1 MRQRPIPWVVLV
13 LAVVLAPPRS
23 AVAGAQ
29 TTSGSIAGIVHD
41 AQAAPVPGAT
51 VTLTNNQ
58 RGDVLTVTTAPNGT
72 FTFPQVQPGTY
83 TLRVTLEGFKTVER
97 TNVVLNANDKLN
109 AGTVVLDVGA
119 LSETVSV
126 TSRVTELKTESA
138 ERGYALEGKVLQDVA
153 VNSRSYLA
161 LVGLTPGVVSTAN
174 LTVAG
179 HAGLGNISANG
190 ARFNQNNLTLD
201 GVGNVDTGNN
211 GDQLATLSLDAVAE
225 FKVLTAN
232 YQAEYGR
239 SSGAQISV
247 VSKSGGRDFHGSGNW
262 YKRHDSLNATN
273 WINNRDGLPKNA
285 LRLDDVGYTIGGPVF
300 VPEKFNSS
308 RSKLFF
314 FWSQEFQKQLRPQT
328 LKRIKLPTELE
339 RQGDFSQSV
348 DNNGN
353 PFPFVRDATTGLPCN
368 AGNTSGCFQF
378 QGALGR
384 IDPARLYQ
392 PGLNILRMYPLPNTT
407 GQGFN
412 YTSQVSDSYPRREDM
427 IRIDWTPTTD
437 WRVFG
442 RYVNNSDKVTSNYG
456 SFVLGTNLEHTKITD
471 ARPGRAFALSVT
483 KIINSTTSNEI
494 VTGFGYNRINIDPVD
509 DSLTREATG
518 LTGLPLLFPS
528 AVQNDFIPRFDFGTR
543 ARGGN
548 QSPQIGTNNA
558 PFFNYNRTTDIIDNF
573 TKVFSKHSM
582 KAGVYFQYSQ
592 KDQTS
597 FANANGDINFGDTT
611 ANPIDTGYGY
621 ANAALGIFNT
631 YNQASQY
638 ATGKYRY
645 KNVEWYVQDNWKA
658 TGRLTLDYGLRF
670 YYIEP
675 QYDSALQTSTF
686 LADLWNPASAPR
698 LFEPAIINGARS
710 GFDPVTGTV
719 VAATF
724 IGRLVPNSG
733 DLLNGIRQAGQGVNK
748 YLMKNNGVLYAPRFG
763 FTYDLTGR
771 QAMIVRGGGGVFYDR
786 FQGNETFDMIT
797 NPPTTFAPTVQF
809 GRLQDLGSASQA
821 LLAPSGLNA
830 FAIDG
835 KIPTVYNYNLGI
847 QTKLPYLFV
856 LDVSYIG
863 SQSRHLLQR
872 RNINAVPY
880 GAAFDPA
887 NQDPTLAASSTPGGS
902 SLPAD
907 FLRPFPGYGTISLH
921 EMSGNANYNALQTT
935 LDRRFSKGLLFGIS
949 YTYGKALGTTNGGDG
964 DFHRIDNLD
973 KQANYGPLN
982 QDRRHNFVA
991 NFVYEL
997 PRFSSH
1003 FGSGR
1008 AASLAL
1014 DEWQISG
1021 IYRVQSGAPYTP
1033 GFSISGIGNQNLTGS
1048 FTEGARIGV
1057 TGDAGAGNS
1066 GDPYHQLNT
1075 AAFTPPRPGSI
1086 GLESGRNWL
1095 TGPGINNLDVS
1106 IQKSFP
1112 LRGTTRLELRADA
1125 FNALNHTQFSG
1136 VNATAN
1142 YTSLTA
1148 TTPSNLPFD
1157 ANGKFIFANRN
1168 GFGTVNGA
1176 RDPRIIQLAARIRF

>member
-1 MRQRPIPWVVLV
+1 MRHWLV
-13 LAVVLAPPRS
+13 RFQGLMLAIFLAT
-23 AVAGAQ
+23 AGIAQAQ
-29 TTSGSIAGIVHD
+29 TTSGSIAGTVKD
-41 AQAAPVPGAT
+41 AQGGAVPGVT
-51 VTLTNNQ
+51 VILTNNQ
-58 RGDVLTVTTAPNGT
+58 RGDQLTVISQDTGY

-97 TNVVLNANDKLN
+97 TNLVLNANDKLN
-109 AGTVVLDVGA
+109 AGIVTLEVGA
-119 LSETVSV
+119 LAETVSV
-126 TSRVTELKTESA
+126 TGRVTELKTQSA

-161 LVGLTPGVVSTAN
+161 LVGLTPGVVNTAN

-247 VSKSGGRDFHGSGNW
+247 VSKSGGRDFHGSGFW
-262 YKRHDSLNATN
+262 YKRDDKFNAKN
-273 WINNRDGLPKNA
+273 WVNNRDGLPKNP
-285 LRLDDVGYTIGGPVF
+285 LKLDDVGYTVGGPIF
-300 VPEKFNSS
+300 VPDKFNSS

-314 FWSQEFQKQLRPQT
+314 FWSQEFQKQLRPNT
-328 LKRIKLPTELE
+328 LRRIKLPTELE
-339 RQGDFSQSV
+339 RAGDFSQSV

-353 PFPFVRDATTGLPCN
+353 PFPFIRNAATGLPCSAAN
-368 AGNTSGCFQF
+368 TAGCYQF
-378 QGALGR
+378 GGVVGR
-384 IDPARLYQ
+384 IDPALLYG
-392 PGLNILRMYPLPNTT
+392 PGLNILKLFPTPNTS

-412 YTSQVSDSYPRREDM
+412 YTSQTSDNYPRREDM
-427 IRIDWTPTTD
+427 VRIDFSPTSD
-437 WRVFG
+437 WRIYG
-442 RYVNNSDKVTSNYG
+442 RYVNNSDKITSQYG

-471 ARPGRAFALSVT
+471 ARPGHAFALSATKVITPTTFNEVT
-483 KIINSTTSNEI
+483 
-494 VTGFGYNRINIDPVD
+494 VGFGYNRINIDATD
-509 DSLTREATG
+509 DSLSRAATG
-518 LTGLPLLFPS
+518 LSALPLLYPG
-528 AVQNDFIPRFDFGTR
+528 AVQNDYIPRFDFGTR

-558 PFFNYNRTTDIIDNF
+558 PFFNYNRTTDVIDNF
-573 TKVFSKHSM
+573 TKAFAKHTV

-597 FANANGDINFGDTT
+597 FANSSGDISFADNT
-611 ANPIDTGYGY
+611 ANPIDSGYGY

-658 TGRLTLDYGLRF
+658 TSRLTFDYGLRF
-670 YYIEP
+670 YAIQP
-675 QYDSALQTSTF
+675 QYDADQQTSTF
-686 LADLWNPASAPR
+686 LPELWDASKAPR
-698 LFEPAIINGARS
+698 LFQPAIINGARS
-710 GFDPVTGTV
+710 GFDPVSGTV
-719 VAATF
+719 VSATF

-771 QAMIVRGGGGVFYDR
+771 QSMIVRGGGGVFYDR

-809 GRLQDLGSASQA
+809 GRLQELGDASTA
-821 LLAPSGLNA
+821 LLSPFGLNA
-830 FAIDG
+830 FAPDG
-835 KIPTVYNYNLGI
+835 KIPTVYNYNLGV
-847 QTKLPYLFV
+847 QTKLRASFV
-856 LDVSYIG
+856 LDVSYVG

-872 RNINAVPY
+872 INLNAVSY
-880 GAAFDPA
+880 GAAFA
-887 NQDPTLAASSTPGGS
+887 AQNQDPTLAVSSLPGAT

-907 FLRPFPGYGTISLH
+907 FLRPYRGFGTITLH
-921 EMSGNANYNALQTT
+921 EMSGNANYNALQTS
-935 LDRRFSKGLLFGIS
+935 LDRRFTNGVLFGVS
-949 YTYGKALGTTNGGDG
+949 YTLGKALGTTNGADG
-964 DFHRIDNLD
+964 DFHRIDGLD
-973 KQANYGPLN
+973 RQLNYGPLN
-982 QDRRHNFVA
+982 QDRRHNFTA
-991 NFVYEL
+991 NFVYEVPGL
-997 PRFSSH
+997 SSRI
-1003 FGSGR
+1003 GKNGV
-1008 AASLAL
+1008 AEAL
-1014 DEWQISG
+1014 LDGWQVSG
-1021 IYRVQSGAPYTP
+1021 IYRITSGAPYTP

-1048 FTEGARIGV
+1048 FTEGSRIGLI
-1057 TGDAGAGNS
+1057 GAPGVGNS
-1066 GDPYHQLNT
+1066 SNPYAQLNP
-1075 AAFTPPRPGSI
+1075 AAFAPPQTGSI
-1086 GLESGRNWL
+1086 GSESGRNFL
-1095 TGPGINNLDVS
+1095 TGPGINNLDLS
-1106 IQKSFP
+1106 LQKSFK
-1112 LRGTTRLELRADA
+1112 LHGATRFELRADA

-1142 YTSLTA
+1142 YASLSA

-1157 ANGKFIFANRN
+1157 SAGNFVFANRN
-1168 GFGTVNGA
+1168 GFGTVSGA